1 MAPPQG
7 AAAYKKRNGVI
18 AISKDRKSVSWSPD
32 HPPDAAPV
40 LVISAASIT
49 NLQQTPE
56 SSAKVMLKIFAQDPG
71 KTEPIAHIFNFT
83 SDTSPNAARE
93 DANAVKEA
101 LTNVIQ
107 AQKIAQAAADGA
119 ASGSSAALAIAAAVS
134 GGSKATGSSW
144 EDDEKLKAD
153 VSLQQAIMRDDPQLQ
168 KTFME
173 ARGLKPDSISNT
185 QFTTQFWA
193 SRVGLLR
200 RHALTRSQHIGTYNV
215 FSSLRREEG
224 GTKMNLTQEHVKLI
238 FAQYPFMRIVYD
250 EVVPKR
256 LDEVA
261 FWSRFFQSKLYN
273 KLRGLK
279 INDAVDNKDTV
290 LDQFLDRPEL
300 SGLRATSSELHI
312 PKTIDLEGN
321 EENNSQR
328 QGNRPDIELRPQGH
342 EKAPIIRTLNALSEK
357 LLAHVRPSDI
367 DASAPIGEN
376 EASYYESLRLRDLA
390 GDPEQ
395 NRIILNVRDQSALFS
410 SDTAPSKGLKPSTM
424 DPRKA
429 IQDVCADLSRRFPQ
443 SGTST
448 LRNNSFAP
456 FDDDE
461 AEEEDNAASQPSTL
475 ATTHIMSLVSA
486 HRTLS
491 LPIPETSSLSAEI
504 HARLVLTHA
513 TTLEFLSQFYSAYL
527 SGNPQRVIE
536 IASLAESLSRSF
548 ERMDAVASD
557 AENERLEIISKS
569 ERQVELQYRQSGR
582 RGRVNLERIGG
593 GKEVVGELLGPI
605 TGAVEKAM
613 RSYTAALKKQMGGE
627 DG

>member
-1 MAPPQG
+1 MAPPQ
-7 AAAYKKRNGVI
+7 AAATYKKRTGII

-32 HPPDAAPV
+32 QPPDASPA
-40 LVISAASIT
+40 LVISAATIT

-56 SSAKVMLKIFAQDPG
+56 SSAKVMLKVFVQEPG
-71 KTEPIAHIFNFT
+71 KSESIAHIFNFT
-83 SDTSPNAARE
+83 SDTSPSAARE
-93 DANAVKEA
+93 DANAVKET
-101 LTNVIQ
+101 LTNILQ
-107 AQKIAQAAADGA
+107 ALKAAQNVADGA
-119 ASGSSAALAIAAAVS
+119 TAGASAAMAIAAAVS
-134 GGSKATGSSW
+134 GGSKSAGNNW

-153 VSLQQAIMRDDPQLQ
+153 VSLQQAIMRDDPQMQ

-173 ARGLKPDSISNT
+173 ARSLKPDSISNT

-193 SRVGLLR
+193 SRVALLR
-200 RHALTRSQHIGTYNV
+200 RHALTRSQNVGTYNV

-250 EVVPKR
+250 EVVPKK
-256 LDEVA
+256 LDEMA

-279 INDAVDNKDTV
+279 INDAVDNKDAV

-342 EKAPIIRTLNALSEK
+342 DKAPIIRTLNALSEK
-357 LLAHVRPSDI
+357 LLSHVRPSDI
-367 DASAPIGEN
+367 DASAPIGED

-395 NRIILNVRDQSALFS
+395 NRIILNIRDQSAFFS
-410 SDTAPSKGLKPSTM
+410 SETAPIKGLKPTTV

-429 IQDVCADLSRRFPQ
+429 IHDVCADLARRFPQ
-443 SGTST
+443 SGSGA
-448 LRNNSFAP
+448 NNIDA
-456 FDDDE
+456 FDDYDLEGGDE
-461 AEEEDNAASQPSTL
+461 VVHPSTL
-475 ATTHIMSLVSA
+475 ATTHIISLISA
-486 HRTLS
+486 HRTLT
-491 LPIPETSSLSAEI
+491 LPIPETSSLSTEI
-504 HARLVLTHA
+504 HARLLLTHA

-527 SGNPQRVIE
+527 SGNPLRVTE
-536 IASLAESLSRSF
+536 IASLAESLTRSL
-548 ERMDAVASD
+548 ERINAVAQD

-593 GKEVVGELLGPI
+593 GKEVVGELLGPVR
-605 TGAVEKAM
+605 GAVERAVRGYAEAVKRQTGAEG
-613 RSYTAALKKQMGGE
+613 L
-627 DG
+627 